1 MVEILTSPN
10 VAFNLAGGWWLVAGV
25 TACAHSARQ
34 SNRGGGYPLPLPAK
48 FAASAA
54 AAHTALALFTV
65 S

>member
-10 VAFNLAGGWWLVAGV
+10 VAFNLAGGCV
-25 TACAHSARQ
+25 TASAVSNRQ

>member
-10 VAFNLAGGWWLVAGV
+10 VAVNLAGV
-25 TACAHSARQ
+25 TACALSARQ